1 VDAPIDLAFVDQFY
15 DRLYQIDDT
24 KLSPDQKVALNL
36 TLVKLRGMAYQ
47 KMKLLK

>member
-1 VDAPIDLAFVDQFY
+1 MEDEFFGAEVGVNKGVFNGL
-15 DRLYQIDDT
+15 DDS
-24 KLSPDQKVALNL
+24 KLSADQKAAPNL

>member
-1 VDAPIDLAFVDQFY
+1 MRKSADDA
-15 DRLYQIDDT
+15 
-24 KLSPDQKVALNL
+24 KLSLYQKVAHNL